1 MTLMTP
7 LQCVELQ
14 LDAYNRRD
22 LPRFLSA
29 FADDIRGISLPDM
42 TVMLAG
48 KVAFGEFYASHRF
61 VHDGLRAELL
71 TRIVAGN
78 TVVDHELIHGLGPEP
93 FETTVMFIVENGLIS
108 TVFSIPAKSQL

>member
-1 MTLMTP
+1 MNCNWTLTTGATCRASCP
-7 LQCVELQ
+7 
-14 LDAYNRRD
+14 R
-22 LPRFLSA
+22 LPTN
-29 FADDIRGISLPDM
+29 IRGISLPDM